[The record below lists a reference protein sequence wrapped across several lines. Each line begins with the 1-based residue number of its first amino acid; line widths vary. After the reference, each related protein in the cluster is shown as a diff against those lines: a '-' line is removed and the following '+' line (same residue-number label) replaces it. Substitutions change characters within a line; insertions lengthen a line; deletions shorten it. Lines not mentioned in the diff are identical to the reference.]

1 MSWALSLKLK
11 AFFTEKTF
19 YYTLAPIAA
28 LSLAV
33 ILMLISILAWK
44 SIPILDKEGLSFITK
59 SAWRPSETNPSLE
72 FYGILA
78 PLLGTLYTSAIALA
92 LATPASLALAILTT
106 EYAPE
111 KARGLLEAI
120 TDLMV
125 GVPTVIYG
133 LWGAF
138 ILAPLLKK
146 YVMNPLYNHFSFIP
160 LFSKQPITGESILTA
175 GVILAV
181 MITPFMTGLIRES
194 INMIPWSLREAVA
207 SLGAT
212 RFECIRVLMSLLKP
226 AVIASA
232 LLGLGRAAGETIAV
246 SLTIGNCYGISI
258 CLFTPSY
265 TISSLIANQ
274 FPNAG
279 FYHYM
284 QSALYAAGLVMLL
297 ISIAFSVVG
306 VKLLYRWRGVLHG

>member
-1 MSWALSLKLK
+1 MNCLKHK
-11 AFFTEKTF
+11 AFFTDKVF

-28 LSLAV
+28 VSLAV
-33 ILMLISILAWK
+33 ILALISVLTWK
-44 SIPILDKEGLSFITK
+44 SIPILRREGLSFITT
-59 SAWRPSETNPSLE
+59 SSWNPSPSNPSLE

-78 PLLGTLYTSAIALA
+78 PLLGTIYTSLIALT
-92 LATPASLALAILTT
+92 LATPASLAIAVLST

-111 KARGLLEAI
+111 RVKGFLEAL

-125 GVPTVIYG
+125 GIPTVVYG
-133 LWGAF
+133 LWGAYV
-138 ILAPLLKK
+138 LAPLLMK
-146 YVMNPLYNHFSFIP
+146 YVMQPLYKHFSFIP
-160 LFSKQPITGESILTA
+160 LFSKPPVTGESILTA

-194 INMIPWSLREAVA
+194 MNMIPWSLREAVA

-212 RFECIRVLMSLLKP
+212 RFECIRVLTGLLKP
-226 AVIASA
+226 AIIAAA

-258 CLFTPSY
+258 CMFTPSY

-284 QSALYAAGLVMLL
+284 SSALYAAGLVMLL
-297 ISIAFSVVG
+297 ISIALSIAG
-306 VKLLYRWRGVLHG
+306 VKLLCKWRCMVHG